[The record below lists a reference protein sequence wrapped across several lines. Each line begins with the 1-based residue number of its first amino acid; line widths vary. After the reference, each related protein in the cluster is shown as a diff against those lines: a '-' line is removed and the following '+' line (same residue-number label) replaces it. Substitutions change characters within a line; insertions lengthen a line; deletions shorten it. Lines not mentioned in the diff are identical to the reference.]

1 MNVDTQSEVHP
12 EFDTAHAGAFGLDGA
27 SPNADSDTLG
37 PGRVVRVGPRSVT
50 VQLEDGAKQE
60 VSVELA
66 LSFPYRPVVDDRLL
80 VVGKEGEQHYAI
92 GVLSGSAPAELS
104 FQGDVSLHAVNGRLS
119 LHGDAVE
126 IDAPR
131 VTLRA
136 KTLQTFAGSLTETA
150 DSAYRWVKGLLTV
163 RAGES
168 FRVVTGEDRSQAE
181 EVVILSK
188 TTVKVDGNN
197 VQLGH

>member
-1 MNVDTQSEVHP
+1 M
-12 EFDTAHAGAFGLDGA
+12 
-27 SPNADSDTLG
+27 NADTHSAARPELETLPADAFVLAGSGPKTDSEYLG
-37 PGRVVRVGPRSVT
+37 PGRVVRVEPRNLV
-50 VQLEDGAKQE
+50 VQLEEDAERE

-66 LSFPYRPVVDDRLL
+66 LSFPYRPVTGDRLL
-80 VVGKEGEQHYAI
+80 VVGHEGQPHYAI
-92 GVLSGSAPAELS
+92 GILSGSAPAELS
-104 FQGDVSLHAVNGRLS
+104 FQGDVSLQAVNGKLS

-136 KTLQTFAGSLTETA
+136 KTLQTFAGTLTETA

-168 FRVVTGEDRSQAE
+168 FRVVTGEDRSQAA
-181 EVVILSK
+181 EVTILSK
-188 TTVKVDGNN
+188 TTVKVDGDN